1 MTMQTDVLASG
12 VRTASGQMQD
22 QSGNNLGRVRVKA
35 LYIVPNASAGSV
47 VFKDGGASGSTK
59 MTVNTLAAS
68 SAPYWL
74 LFPGEGLLFQTDVYA
89 TVATVTSVLVMY
101 G

>member
-1 MTMQTDVLASG
+1 
-12 VRTASGQMQD
+12 MQD

>member
-1 MTMQTDVLASG
+1 
-12 VRTASGQMQD
+12 MQD

-35 LYIVPNASAGSV
+35 LYIVPAAGAGSV

-59 MTVNTLAAS
+59 MTVNTLAS
-68 SAPYWL
+68 STAPYWL

-89 TVATVTSVLVMY
+89 TVTTVASVLVMY